1 MIVRDGGI
9 FSISLNL
16 GDFQNIIR
24 WYELSSKENETSADK
39 DTQVKIQSIMIN
51 IRESME
57 QSADKCR
64 GDLDL

>member
-51 IRESME
+51 IRESLE
-57 QSADKCR
+57 QSTDKCR

>member
-9 FSISLNL
+9 YSISLNL

-57 QSADKCR
+57 QSTDKCK

>member
-1 MIVRDGGI
+1 MIMRDGGI
-9 FSISLNL
+9 YSISLNL

-51 IRESME
+51 IRETME
-57 QSADKCR
+57 QSTDKCK
-64 GDLDL
+64 L

>member
-9 FSISLNL
+9 YSISLNL

-51 IRESME
+51 IRETME
-57 QSADKCR
+57 QSTDKCK

>member
-1 MIVRDGGI
+1 MIIRDGGI
-9 FSISLNL
+9 YSISLNL

-64 GDLDL
+64 GDFDL

>member
-1 MIVRDGGI
+1 MIMRDGGI

-57 QSADKCR
+57 QSTDKCK

>member
-1 MIVRDGGI
+1 MIMRDGGI
-9 FSISLNL
+9 YSISLNL

-51 IRESME
+51 IRETME
-57 QSADKCR
+57 QSTDKCK

>member
-1 MIVRDGGI
+1 MIMRDGGI
-9 FSISLNL
+9 YSISLNL

-57 QSADKCR
+57 QSIDKCK

>member
-1 MIVRDGGI
+1 MIIRESSMY
-9 FSISLNL
+9 SIDLNL
-16 GDFQNIIR
+16 KDFQNIIR
-24 WYELSSKENETSADK
+24 WHESSSKENETSADK

-57 QSADKCR
+57 QSIDKCK

>member
-1 MIVRDGGI
+1 MIMRDGGI
-9 FSISLNL
+9 YSISLNL

>member
-1 MIVRDGGI
+1 MIMRDGGI

-51 IRESME
+51 IRETME
-57 QSADKCR
+57 QSTDKCK

>member
-1 MIVRDGGI
+1 MIMRDGGI
-9 FSISLNL
+9 YSISLNL

-57 QSADKCR
+57 QSTDKCK

>member
-1 MIVRDGGI
+1 MIMRDGGI
-9 FSISLNL
+9 YSISLNL

-57 QSADKCR
+57 QSTDKCR

>member
-1 MIVRDGGI
+1 MIMRDGGI
-9 FSISLNL
+9 YSISLNL

-24 WYELSSKENETSADK
+24 WHESFSKENETSADK

-57 QSADKCR
+57 QSTDKCR

>member
-57 QSADKCR
+57 QSTDKCK

>member
-1 MIVRDGGI
+1 MITRDGGI
-9 FSISLNL
+9 YSISLNL

-24 WYELSSKENETSADK
+24 WHEFFSKENETSTDK

-57 QSADKCR
+57 QSTDKCK

>member
-39 DTQVKIQSIMIN
+39 DTQVKMQSIMIN
-51 IRESME
+51 IRETME
-57 QSADKCR
+57 LSTDTCK

>member
-9 FSISLNL
+9 YSISLNL

-57 QSADKCR
+57 QSTEKCK

>member
-57 QSADKCR
+57 QSTDKCR

>member
-51 IRESME
+51 IRETME
-57 QSADKCR
+57 QSTDKCK

>member
-1 MIVRDGGI
+1 MITRDGGI
-9 FSISLNL
+9 YSISLNL

-24 WYELSSKENETSADK
+24 WHEFFSKENETSTDK

>member
-1 MIVRDGGI
+1 MIMRDGGI
-9 FSISLNL
+9 YSIILNL

-51 IRESME
+51 IRETME
-57 QSADKCR
+57 QSTDKCK
-64 GDLDL
+64 L